1 MPITALV
8 DKMATVPKKQ
18 AVERDIHPRPAATV
32 TEVERTMAKLM
43 EDPKIRDRIIRLEA
57 MKAHRKA

>member
-1 MPITALV
+1 
-8 DKMATVPKKQ
+8 MATVPKKQ